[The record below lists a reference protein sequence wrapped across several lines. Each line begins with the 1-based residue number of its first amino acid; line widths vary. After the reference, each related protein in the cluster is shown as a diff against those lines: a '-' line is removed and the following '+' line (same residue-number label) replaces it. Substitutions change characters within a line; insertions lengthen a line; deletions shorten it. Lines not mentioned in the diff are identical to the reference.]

1 VTDDVLLQAF
11 VYLCAGVVFVPVAK
25 RIGLGAVLGYLLAG
39 VTIGPWGLGLVGTEG
54 HEVMHFAELGI
65 VMMLFLVGLE
75 LRPALLWGLR
85 RPILGLGGLQVGTT
99 ALALAA
105 AALVLGLGWK
115 PSLAVG
121 LILATSSTAIVLS
134 SLAERSLLETRGGRA
149 SFSVLLFQ
157 DVSVIPILAV
167 FPLLAATPEAAAGGG
182 GGRSAWLSALLL
194 FGAVAIVVL
203 AGRFVVRPVFRFLAR
218 VRLRESFTA
227 FALLLVVGIALLM
240 QQVGLSPAL
249 GTFLAGVVLA
259 DSEYRHELQGDVE
272 PFKGL
277 LLGLFFISVG
287 AQVDFGRIVDAPAT
301 IAGIVAG
308 TMALKVGVLY
318 ALGAGFGLDRPAR
331 WLFALALPQIGEFAF
346 VLVSFAERS
355 RVFGAEIASPLVAAV
370 AISMLLTPLLFVAL
384 ERWVLP
390 AVTEVEP
397 EREAD
402 EIPVSDAPVVI
413 AGHGRFGQI
422 VGRILRANRIATT
435 VLDLDPEIVDA
446 LGRIGI
452 KVHYGDAS
460 RLELLHAAGCERARL
475 FVLAIDEPAEAVEI
489 ARQVRTHFPHVPIV
503 ARARDRVHY
512 RELRRVGVT
521 EVHRELFA
529 ASYEAGIAALR
540 ALGYRAHTA
549 HRLARRWRDHEE
561 RDLHEL
567 MELWGTDRDT
577 FFARSRLAIEE
588 AERLM
593 SEADAGLRGER
604 DAGWDNETLRDD
616 ATPDAAARGGA
627 EPAG

>member
-1 VTDDVLLQAF
+1 MSDVLSQAF
-11 VYLCAGVVFVPVAK
+11 VYLCAAMVFVPVAK
-25 RIGLGAVLGYLLAG
+25 RVGLGAVLGYLMAG

-54 HEVMHFAELGI
+54 REVMHFAELGV

-75 LRPALLWGLR
+75 LRPALLWEMR
-85 RPILGLGGLQVGTT
+85 RPILGLGGLQVAATT
-99 ALALAA
+99 GVVAA
-105 AALVLGLGWK
+105 AALALGLAWQ
-115 PSLAVG
+115 PALAVG
-121 LILATSSTAIVLS
+121 MTLAMSSTAIVLS
-134 SLAERSLLETRGGRA
+134 SLTERGLSNTEGGRA
-149 SFSVLLFQ
+149 SISVLLFQ
-157 DVSVIPILAV
+157 DVAVIPILAV
-167 FPLLAATPEAAAGGG
+167 FPLLAAVSAAVAPDGGG
-182 GGRSAWLSALLL
+182 ERPAWLSALIVL
-194 FGAVAIVVL
+194 GAVAGVVL

-218 VRLRESFTA
+218 IRLRESFTA
-227 FALLLVVGIALLM
+227 FALLLVVGIALGM

-277 LLGLFFISVG
+277 LLGLFFISIG
-287 AQVDFGRIVDAPAT
+287 AQIDFGLLAEAPAT
-301 IAGIVAG
+301 IAGIVAA
-308 TMALKVGVLY
+308 TMVLKAGVLY
-318 ALGAGFGLDRPAR
+318 ALAWAFGLDRPAR
-331 WLFALALPQIGEFAF
+331 WLLALALPQIGEFAF
-346 VLVSFAERS
+346 VLLSFGVRG
-355 RVFGAEIASPLVAAV
+355 RVFGPEVADPLVAAV
-370 AISMLLTPLLFVAL
+370 AISMFLTPLLFVAL

-390 AVTEVEP
+390 AVTEAEP
-397 EREAD
+397 ERGAD
-402 EIPVSDAPVVI
+402 EIAASDAHVVI

-422 VGRILRANRIATT
+422 VGRILRANRIPTT

-489 ARQVRTHFPHVPIV
+489 ARQVRQHFPHLPIV

-593 SEADAGLRGER
+593 SEADAGLRG
-604 DAGWDNETLRDD
+604 DGDLGWDNERLRAEAVD
-616 ATPDAAARGGA
+616 AGAAREGS
-627 EPAG
+627 ERPD

>member
-1 VTDDVLLQAF
+1 
-11 VYLCAGVVFVPVAK
+11 
-25 RIGLGAVLGYLLAG
+25 
-39 VTIGPWGLGLVGTEG
+39 
-54 HEVMHFAELGI
+54 MHFAELGV

-75 LRPALLWGLR
+75 LRPALLWELR
-85 RPILGLGGLQVGTT
+85 RPILGLGGLQVGVS

-105 AALVLGLGWK
+105 AAFAFGLGWK

-121 LILATSSTAIVLS
+121 LILALSSTAIVLS
-134 SLAERSLLETRGGRA
+134 SLAERGLLETRGGRA
-149 SFSVLLFQ
+149 SLSVLLFQ
-157 DVSVIPILAV
+157 DVAVIPILAIL
-167 FPLLAATPEAAAGGG
+167 PLLAAAASATGAAAE
-182 GGRSAWLSALLL
+182 RPAWISALLVL
-194 FGAVAIVVL
+194 GAVGVVVV

-249 GTFLAGVVLA
+249 GTFLAGVLLA

-287 AQVDFGRIVDAPAT
+287 AQIDFGRIVDAPAT
-301 IAGIVAG
+301 IAGIVGG
-308 TMALKVGVLY
+308 TLVLKAGVLL
-318 ALGAGFGLDRPAR
+318 ALAAAFGLDRPAR
-331 WLFALALPQIGEFAF
+331 WLLALALPQVGEFGF
-346 VLVSFAERS
+346 VLLSFAERS
-355 RVFGAEIASPLVAAV
+355 RVFGAEIASPLVASV

-390 AVTEVEP
+390 AVTGAEP

-402 EIPVSDAPVVI
+402 ELPASDAHVVI

-422 VGRILRANRIATT
+422 VGRILRANRIPTT

-475 FVLAIDEPAEAVEI
+475 FVLAIDDPSQAVEI
-489 ARQVRTHFPHVPIV
+489 ARVVRQHFPQLPIV

-512 RELRRVGVT
+512 RELRHAGVS

-529 ASYEAGIAALR
+529 ASWEAGIAALR

-567 MELWGTDRDT
+567 MELWGTDRDR

-604 DAGWDNETLRDD
+604 DAGWDDETLRGD
-616 ATPDAAARGGA
+616 ATPDAATRGGG
-627 EPAG
+627 EPRG

>member
-1 VTDDVLLQAF
+1 
-11 VYLCAGVVFVPVAK
+11 
-25 RIGLGAVLGYLLAG
+25 
-39 VTIGPWGLGLVGTEG
+39 
-54 HEVMHFAELGI
+54 
-65 VMMLFLVGLE
+65 
-75 LRPALLWGLR
+75 
-85 RPILGLGGLQVGTT
+85 
-99 ALALAA
+99 
-105 AALVLGLGWK
+105 
-115 PSLAVG
+115 
-121 LILATSSTAIVLS
+121 
-134 SLAERSLLETRGGRA
+134 
-149 SFSVLLFQ
+149 
-157 DVSVIPILAV
+157 
-167 FPLLAATPEAAAGGG
+167 
-182 GGRSAWLSALLL
+182 
-194 FGAVAIVVL
+194 
-203 AGRFVVRPVFRFLAR
+203 
-218 VRLRESFTA
+218 
-227 FALLLVVGIALLM
+227 VGIALLM

-259 DSEYRHELQGDVE
+259 DSEYRHELEGDVE

-287 AQVDFGRIVDAPAT
+287 AQIDFGRIVDAPGT

-308 TMALKVGVLY
+308 TMALKAGVLY

-346 VLVSFAERS
+346 VLLSFAERS
-355 RVFGAEIASPLVAAV
+355 RIFGAELASPLVAAV

-390 AVTEVEP
+390 AVTEAEP

-402 EIPVSDAPVVI
+402 EIAASDAHVVI

-422 VGRILRANRIATT
+422 VGRILRANRISTT

-475 FVLAIDEPAEAVEI
+475 FVLAIDEPEQAVEI
-489 ARQVRTHFPHVPIV
+489 ARQVRQHFPHLPVV

-512 RELRRVGVT
+512 RELRRVGVS

-593 SEADAGLRGER
+593 SEADAGFRGER
-604 DAGWDNETLRDD
+604 DAGWDDETLRDD
-616 ATPDAAARGGA
+616 ATPDAAVREGA
-627 EPAG
+627 ERPD